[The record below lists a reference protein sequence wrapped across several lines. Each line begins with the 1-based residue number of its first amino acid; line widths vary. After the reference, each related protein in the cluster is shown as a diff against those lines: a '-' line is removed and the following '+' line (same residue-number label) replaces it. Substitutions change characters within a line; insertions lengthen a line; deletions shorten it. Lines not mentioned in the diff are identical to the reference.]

1 MPYCVNCGVQ
11 YNGIVSICGQ
21 CYLDPT
27 ILERTIDEKLKLF
40 TIPSGRINDIDFA
53 YFGERT
59 SLFFSILVL
68 IVVSAIL
75 GTLSFG
81 IFILMVVF
89 SIINLRIE
97 SIRNR
102 GLMIQVSPDNLPDMF
117 NISKVVCYRLRIPL
131 LPVYIYQS
139 PTYNAFTKGF
149 LGHAW
154 VVLHT
159 SLIDRFSR
167 EEIAFI
173 MGHEFA
179 HIKRRHTTWLT
190 LMSPASNVSV
200 SILSGLIR
208 TIFNL
213 WSLKTEHTADRGGL
227 LAIRELPAAIGAL
240 MKLATGATMAYPVDW
255 KSLIREHEKK
265 ETFFVKAAEVLG
277 THPFPINRIKEVLA
291 FSESKSYLQAISSS

>member
-11 YNGIVSICGQ
+11 YNGVVSICGQ

-27 ILERTIDEKLKLF
+27 ILERTIDEKLKSF
-40 TIPSGRINDIDFA
+40 TIQSGRRNDIDFA

-59 SLFFSILVL
+59 SLFFSISVL

-81 IFILMVVF
+81 IFVGMVVF
-89 SIINLRIE
+89 SIISLRIA
-97 SIRNR
+97 SFRNR
-102 GLMIQVSPDNLPDMF
+102 GLMIQVSPMNFPHLF
-117 NISKVVCYRLRIPL
+117 NISKIVCYRLRIPL
-131 LPVYIYQS
+131 LPVYIHQS
-139 PTYNAFTKGF
+139 PEYNAYTNGF
-149 LGHAW
+149 FGHAW

-159 SLIDRFSR
+159 GLIDSFSHA
-167 EEIAFI
+167 EIAFV

-200 SILSGLIR
+200 SILSGLIK

-213 WSLKTEHTADRGGL
+213 WSLKCEYTADRGGL
-227 LAIRELPAAIGAL
+227 LTTREVSVAINSLIKLVVGAS
-240 MKLATGATMAYPVDW
+240 MASQVDW

-291 FSESKSYLQAISSS
+291 FSESKAYLQAIQLS